1 MATCDNK
8 VSLNHNDE
16 MNLKYYN
23 KFKNVHV
30 HKIQSKVQFI
40 LLTVGKYKEL
50 KKLSLANSIPEISG
64 IGYHKKCCPYNFI

>member
-30 HKIQSKVQFI
+30 HKIQSKVVYIAYGWKIQRA
-40 LLTVGKYKEL
+40 YKTFF
-50 KKLSLANSIPEISG
+50 S
-64 IGYHKKCCPYNFI
+64 